1 MSVTEP
7 DGRTV
12 SYEWGTESEKRVLT
26 YPNGKKAEYS
36 YNSRGLLERLTT
48 EKGGIKYKYDA
59 MGRLSKKEL
68 SNGIITSYTYNE
80 MGRIQQICHDGE
92 KFSEIYKYY
101 YDAVGNKILIEKNRN
116 GMKADDG
123 SFSYNYDALNRLIQ
137 VTRDGKLL
145 RKYDYDAFGN
155 RIIKKEYED
164 KTERIIQYRY
174 NEKNQLIAEIDNGME
189 RNYRYDQRGNMTE
202 VSIGE
207 KMIKQFTFDA
217 TNRMCS
223 SAEIVGSII
232 KKAEYRYNGL
242 GQRVGQNIWRM
253 ERSTDTVEI
262 LADESISGKPEEKIR
277 YTLDLTR
284 AYHNVLC
291 LKTEDKEQTFYWDD
305 NVTAMEEC
313 GTENYYIQDVLG
325 SPMHLMDERGKS
337 REIYG
342 YDEFGMSFHKKIGQS
357 EVKNRLITSE
367 DIFQSPLQPFGFTGY
382 QMDEVG
388 GLYFAQA
395 RRYDASLGR
404 FISED
409 FLKGFIAAPFTLN
422 QYGYCW
428 NRPLDLVD
436 LDGQIPTWL
445 KVVGAVAAVAVVAT
459 IAVVAA
465 PATAAAVVVT
475 TAVAGAAVGGVV
487 GGVTNV
493 VTGSGS
499 FINGFAGG
507 AVNGAISVGLSFSVS
522 PYISNAVGGAAGS
535 WITDALNNSDKPEE
549 EQKSHEEMGWS
560 AFIAGVTQSLVGGSL
575 GQLWGNATGGWNI
588 ANTTGANMIAT
599 ALWDTLFAGGI
610 SFSTGT
616 IASIVSSE
624 SWKAFLDSIGVSD
637 DNTVKE

>member
-7 DGRTV
+7 NGRIV
-12 SYEWGTESEKRVLT
+12 SYEWGTESEKKVLT
-26 YPNGKKAEYS
+26 YPNGQKAEYS
-36 YNSRGLLERLTT
+36 YNCRGLLERLTT
-48 EKGGIKYKYDA
+48 GKSSIRYEYDKI
-59 MGRLSKKEL
+59 GRLSKKEL
-68 SNGIITSYTYNE
+68 PNGVVTSYTYNE
-80 MGRIQQICHDGE
+80 MGRIQQICHEGE
-92 KFSEIYKYY
+92 KFLEIYKYY
-101 YDAVGNKILIEKNRN
+101 YDAVGNKILIEKNRSE
-116 GMKADDG
+116 MKADDG
-123 SFSYNYDALNRLIQ
+123 SFRYNYDALNRLIQ
-137 VTRDGKLL
+137 VTRNGKLL
-145 RKYDYDAFGN
+145 REYDYDAFGN
-155 RIIKKEYED
+155 RTIKKEYED
-164 KTERIIQYRY
+164 ETERIIQYRY
-174 NEKNQLIAEIDNGME
+174 NEKNQLIAEIDNGLE
-189 RNYRYDQRGNMTE
+189 KSYRYDKRGNMTE

-217 TNRMCS
+217 TNRMS
-223 SAEIVGSII
+223 SSVEIVNNLK
-232 KKAEYRYNGL
+232 KKAEYQYNGL
-242 GQRVGQNIWRM
+242 GQRVEQDIWKIGKRI
-253 ERSTDTVEI
+253 TDIIEI
-262 LADESISGKPEEKIR
+262 LVDDPIPETPEEKIR

-284 AYHNVLC
+284 AYHNILC
-291 LKTEDKEQTFYWDD
+291 LKTKDKEQTFYWDD
-305 NVTAMEEC
+305 NVTAIEEC
-313 GTENYYIQDVLG
+313 GIENYYIQDALG
-325 SPMHLMDERGKS
+325 SPMHLMDERGRS

-342 YDEFGMSFHKKIGQS
+342 YDEFGICFHQKIGQS
-357 EVKNRLITSE
+357 EVKNQLITSE

-422 QYGYCW
+422 HYGYCW

-445 KVVGAVAAVAVVAT
+445 KIVGT
-459 IAVVAA
+459 
-465 PATAAAVVVT
+465 
-475 TAVAGAAVGGVV
+475 VAGAAVGGVV

-493 VTGSGS
+493 ATGSGS

-507 AVNGAISVGLSFSVS
+507 AVNGALSVGLAFPFS

-549 EQKSHEEMGWS
+549 ERKSLEEMGWS
-560 AFIAGVTQSLVGGSL
+560 AFIASVTQSLVGGSL
-575 GQLWGNATGGWNI
+575 GELWKSATGGWNI
-588 ANTTGANMIAT
+588 ANTTGASMVAT

-610 SFSTGT
+610 SFSTGA
-616 IASIVSSE
+616 IDSIVSSE